1 MLELSRYLD
10 QQCEVNE
17 KSDKNVSYDREAGDD
32 ENIELLRLLRLFV
45 NESQMSKKYH
55 LCFTQAMLRI
65 ARLLDTFPLTL
76 GEK

>member
-17 KSDKNVSYDREAGDD
+17 KSDKNVSYDGEAGDD